1 LPKKPKLFLL
11 NEACMADLAPSSPS
25 PAPAPVTEAAFMADR
40 QRMWNGFTG
49 AVFKAAVAVAVA
61 LILLAYFTL

>member
-1 LPKKPKLFLL
+1 
-11 NEACMADLAPSSPS
+11 MADLAPSSPS